1 MSSMEASARWA
12 LVTTLAPITWG
23 TTYYVTRE
31 FLPADSPI
39 YGAAIRALPAGLLLL
54 AVSRRRPHGSWWWK
68 SFVLGTL
75 NMGAF
80 FTLVYLA
87 AQLLPSS
94 VAATVMATAP
104 VTLMLMAWAL
114 LHDRPGVRPLTG
126 AVLGI
131 AGVALLVLTGTGPV
145 NPFGVLASVAAMAMS
160 SLGYVLAKR
169 WSDEVDVLASTSW
182 QLVVGGLT
190 LLPVAVL
197 VEGAPPALDLP
208 AVLAFGYVSV
218 IGTAVAFVA
227 WFSGLRH
234 LPAGTVGLIGLLNP
248 IAGVLLGTVLAGEV
262 LTARQ
267 LVGLV
272 LVFGGI
278 LLGQRLGRRRST
290 PRPRRSLP
298 LERLGRAARC
308 EPAVRPLTVL
318 PAEKSSVSAM

>member
-1 MSSMEASARWA
+1 MSSVEADTRWT
-12 LVTTLAPITWG
+12 LVTAVAPITWG
-23 TTYYVTRE
+23 TTYYVTKE
-31 FLPADSPI
+31 FLPADQPI

-54 AVSRRRPHGSWWWK
+54 AVCRQRPHGSWWWK
-68 SFVLGTL
+68 SLVLGTL

-94 VAATVMATAP
+94 VAATIMATAP
-104 VTLMLMAWAL
+104 VTLMLMAWAML
-114 LHDRPGVRPLTG
+114 RDRPGVRPLTG

-131 AGVALLVLTGTGPV
+131 AGVAMLVLTGTGPV
-145 NPFGVLASVAAMAMS
+145 DPLGVLASIAAMAMS

-169 WSDEVDVLASTSW
+169 WSNEVDVLASTSW
-182 QLVVGGLT
+182 QLIVGGLT

-197 VEGAPPALDLP
+197 VEGGPPTLDLP

-218 IGTAVAFVA
+218 LGTAVAFVA

-248 IAGVLLGTVLAGEV
+248 IAGVLLGTVLASEV

-278 LLGQRLGRRRST
+278 LLGQHRSNARVD
-290 PRPRRSLP
+290 RP
-298 LERLGRAARC
+298 
-308 EPAVRPLTVL
+308 VRDAGVL
-318 PAEKSSVSAM
+318 LQRPTR